1 MIDPA
6 DIAGLEAAV
15 NKYQVSFVTLVV
27 HSYSFLESVCLTA

>member
-15 NKYQVSFVTLVV
+15 NKYQVSLCSHIISLGVENKRVV
-27 HSYSFLESVCLTA
+27 YA